1 MKSVLALVAVVAAIM
16 ASAAYWHS
24 IPGYEVEPGYA
35 TVEKA
40 FQARQSDVM
49 VDVSGQVVRLLKDD
63 RENSAQQR
71 FVINLPNG
79 RNLLIVH
86 DLGNADRVP
95 VSLHDEVNVRG
106 EYEWTETGG
115 MIHWTHHDIGPDRRH
130 GWIEHQGKR
139 YQ

>member
-1 MKSVLALVAVVAAIM
+1 MKSVLASVAVVIAIM
-16 ASAAYWHS
+16 ASVAYWHS
-24 IPGYEVEPGYA
+24 IPGYEVESGYA

-40 FQARQSDVM
+40 FQARQSDLM

-63 RENSAQQR
+63 LDSAQQR

-79 RNLLIVH
+79 RNVMIVH
-86 DLGNADRVP
+86 DLGRSDRVP

-130 GWIEHQGKR
+130 GWIDHRDKR